1 MVKQR
6 APLSFRRPIR
16 FLRAAAPFV
25 LLAGGAWFYTQHGG
39 WQDQPRTRVSQA
51 TTIPLPEAVPFR
63 SVIDYD
69 AFDRRISTLMAKKDM
84 TGLAV
89 AVVEDGKL
97 AFRSEAHTPEL
108 QSLMRTPHAVCGLK
122 NTSTNKTHI

>member
-1 MVKQR
+1 MKKRSGRGRGRSMVKQR

-51 TTIPLPEAVPFR
+51 TTI
-63 SVIDYD
+63 
-69 AFDRRISTLMAKKDM
+69 
-84 TGLAV
+84 
-89 AVVEDGKL
+89 
-97 AFRSEAHTPEL
+97 RSEEHTSEL
-108 QSLMRTPHAVCGLK
+108 QSLMRISYAVFCLK
-122 NTSTNKTHI
+122 KKNQKKKLTHHSTM

>member
-1 MVKQR
+1 MKKRSGRGRGRSMVKQR

-51 TTIPLPEAVPFR
+51 TTIPL
-63 SVIDYD
+63 
-69 AFDRRISTLMAKKDM
+69 
-84 TGLAV
+84 
-89 AVVEDGKL
+89 
-97 AFRSEAHTPEL
+97 RSEEHTSEL
-108 QSLMRTPHAVCGLK
+108 QSLMRLSYAVFCLKKKKQHRPHYD
-122 NTSTNKTHI
+122 TSTQHIM

>member
-1 MVKQR
+1 MMAKSGLLR
-6 APLSFRRPIR
+6 
-16 FLRAAAPFV
+16 LRAAAPFV

-97 AFRSEAHTPEL
+97 AIVRGYGVTSQKTL
-108 QSLMRTPHAVCGLK
+108 QPVTEDRMSVV
-122 NTSTNKTHI
+122 

>member
-1 MVKQR
+1 MKKRSGRGRGRSMVKQR

-51 TTIPLPEAVPFR
+51 T
-63 SVIDYD
+63 
-69 AFDRRISTLMAKKDM
+69 
-84 TGLAV
+84 
-89 AVVEDGKL
+89 
-97 AFRSEAHTPEL
+97 RSEE
-108 QSLMRTPHAVCGLK
+108 RRVGKECV
-122 NTSTNKTHI
+122 STCRSRWSPYHYKKKTKTYFCNISRRSNKQTY